1 MVGRHPGNAA
11 RRCCRRLTHG
21 KESVG
26 LLNARRIPSDAPA
39 HDNVRPARAAR
50 AERRELNDAPQLNY
64 RNGPMADDR
73 DCSAWCQARV
83 RQARQMPRPFGD
95 FCNEVC
101 KTRMSSSAVST

>member
-50 AERRELNDAPQLNY
+50 AERRELNDAPPVELQKWAY
-64 RNGPMADDR
+64 GG
-73 DCSAWCQARV
+73 
-83 RQARQMPRPFGD
+83 RPGLLGL
-95 FCNEVC
+95 V
-101 KTRMSSSAVST
+101 SSKGTASPSKAPAIWRLLQRSLQNPDVIAVST